1 MFSFGIF
8 VSDFKIFTSMHDKL
22 LAYICSDHDCTQKE
36 IDAVRKYFEPVV
48 FSKNTVIEEAGK
60 IPQYLYYIVSGYLRL
75 FYTDQNGNEVTT
87 HINCPPGFFT
97 SYSEFID
104 GRVSE
109 NKVECITDCE
119 LLRISKTDL
128 DLLIHESQAMKDFS
142 ISVFQQS
149 ITYNENRSK
158 ALSVLNAEQRY
169 LKLMEEYPEIIQNV
183 PIQYIASFLGMKPE
197 SLSRIRRKI
206 IN

>member
-1 MFSFGIF
+1 
-8 VSDFKIFTSMHDKL
+8 MHDKL
-22 LAYICSDHDCTQKE
+22 LQYIHSIHAFTHE
-36 IDAVRKYFEPVV
+36 EAEAVKKYFEPVA
-48 FSKNTVIEEAGK
+48 FSKNTVIEEAGR

-75 FYTDQNGNEVTT
+75 FYMNENGNEVTT

-97 SYSEFID
+97 SYSEFIN
-104 GRVSE
+104 GTVSE
-109 NKVECITDCE
+109 NNIECITDAE
-119 LLRISKTDL
+119 LLRISKENL
-128 DLLIHESQAMKDFS
+128 DYLINQSQAMKDFS

-149 ITYNENRSK
+149 ISYNEKRSRE
-158 ALSVLNAEQRY
+158 LSVLNAEQRY
-169 LKLMEEYPEIIQNV
+169 LKLMEDYPEIIQNV